1 MILSSTALTDG
12 ELTLRPLERD
22 DRDPMYAAVME
33 SHVEVSRWLPW
44 CHPGY
49 NIAETEA
56 FIESCITAW
65 AQQAHFPFAIFDA
78 RTGQYLGG
86 TGVNHIDRQNR
97 QGSVGYWVRTSV
109 TGRGVA
115 PKAVR
120 LVARFAFET
129 LQLSRLE
136 IFARPE
142 NTRSRRVAEKAG
154 AKFETIARNR
164 VVQHGQAYDAALYS
178 LIPSDLPTDPSQKTS
193 DTRVKI

>member
-1 MILSSTALTDG
+1 VILSSTALTDG

-33 SHVEVSRWLPW
+33 SRVEVSRWLPW

-78 RTGQYLGG
+78 RSQQYLGG
-86 TGVNHIDRQNR
+86 IGVNHIDRQNR
-97 QGSVGYWVRTSV
+97 QGSVGYWVRTSA

-115 PKAVR
+115 PRAVR
-120 LVARFAFET
+120 LVARFAFDT

-136 IFARPE
+136 IFARTE
-142 NTRSRRVAEKAG
+142 NARSRRVAEKAG
-154 AKFETIARNR
+154 AQFEAIARNR

-178 LIPSDLPTDPSQKTS
+178 LIPSDLAPQPQKTS
-193 DTRVKI
+193 ATREKM